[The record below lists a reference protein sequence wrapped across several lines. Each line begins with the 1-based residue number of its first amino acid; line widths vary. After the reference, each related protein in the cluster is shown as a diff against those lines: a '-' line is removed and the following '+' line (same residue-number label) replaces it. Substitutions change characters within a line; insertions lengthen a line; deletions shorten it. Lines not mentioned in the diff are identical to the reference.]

1 MGKTGLI
8 IKREYITRVRKPS
21 FIVMSILGPLLIA
34 CTFIIPLLIK
44 QSNFKTTYVQVV
56 DYTHQIAPVI
66 KYYNSDHVI
75 YLTTYADQNHSLVAD
90 RFQDSDDTA
99 VVLIPE
105 KFMENAAVTVMHKNH
120 PGLNTMTKLK
130 KDLQDLRVKWAVKQG
145 TNINLVALDK
155 QLHDVTVNY
164 YNEGTSIEVQ
174 MIIGLIAG
182 ILMYMLIMIY
192 GAQVMRGVMEEK
204 TNRVVEIIIS
214 SVKPLQLLYGKI
226 IGVALTGLTQFVILI
241 VFMLTIFIAAKSY
254 FITSSVEKAQQQL
267 SSLQTLGQSD
277 LPNQVVWGNQL
288 EKSNEISEQEM
299 ILYIDELKSILP
311 KMLLFFPL
319 FFLGGYLLY
328 SSFFASIGAA
338 VDSETET
345 QQFVLPVTLPI
356 IAAIIIATNIYE
368 NPNGDLAFWTSI
380 IPITSPV
387 VMLARLP
394 FMDLSSQWW
403 EVLLSLVLLIA
414 AFILSTRLASK
425 IYRTGILM
433 YGQKASY
440 KTIFKWLKY
449 KN

>member
-90 RFQDSDDTA
+90 RFQESDDTA

-105 KFMENAAVTVMHKNH
+105 RFMENAAVTVMHKNH

-277 LPNQVVWGNQL
+277 LPNQVVWGNEL

>member
-66 KYYNSDHVI
+66 KYYNSDHGI

-90 RFQDSDDTA
+90 RFQESDDTA

-105 KFMENAAVTVMHKNH
+105 RFMENAAVTVMHKNH

-277 LPNQVVWGNQL
+277 LPNQVVWGNEL

>member
-90 RFQDSDDTA
+90 RFQESDDTA

-105 KFMENAAVTVMHKNH
+105 RFMENAAVTVMHKNH

-277 LPNQVVWGNQL
+277 LPNQVVWGNEL

-319 FFLGGYLLY
+319 FFLGGYLLC

>member
-277 LPNQVVWGNQL
+277 LPNQVVWGNEL

>member
-34 CTFIIPLLIK
+34 CTFIIPLIIK
-44 QSNFKTTYVQVV
+44 QNNFKTTYIEVV
-56 DYTHQIAPVI
+56 DYTHEFAP
-66 KYYNSDHVI
+66 YLHLYNSDHVV
-75 YLTTYADQNHSLVAD
+75 YLDTYSDQNHSIVAD
-90 RFQDSDDTA
+90 RFQDSDDTV

-105 KFMENAAVTVMHKNH
+105 PFMQNGSVTVMHKNH

-130 KDLQDLRVKWAVKQG
+130 EDLQDMRVKRVLHQTTK
-145 TNINLVALDK
+145 INLNELETYLD
-155 QLHDVTVNY
+155 DVTVKF

-174 MIIGLIAG
+174 MVIGIIAG
-182 ILMYMLIMIY
+182 MLMYVLIMLY
-192 GAQVMRGVMEEK
+192 GVQVMRGIMEEK
-204 TNRVVEIIIS
+204 TNRIVEVIIS

-226 IGVALTGLTQFVILI
+226 IGIALTGLTQFVILI
-241 VFMLTIFIAAKSY
+241 IFMATIFVSAKSY
-254 FITSSVEKAQQQL
+254 FITDPSVKAQQQL
-267 SSLQTLGQSD
+267 SALQTLGQKN
-277 LPNQVVWGNQL
+277 LPNSTETLQIG
-288 EKSNEISEQEM
+288 KAPEISEQEM
-299 ILYIDELKSILP
+299 LLYIDELKEVLP
-311 KMLLFFPL
+311 KILLFFPL

-328 SSFFASIGAA
+328 SSFYASIGAA

-345 QQFVLPVTLPI
+345 QQFVLPVTIPI
-356 IAAIIIATNIYE
+356 IIAIIIATSIYE

-380 IPITSPV
+380 IPLTSPV

-403 EVLLSLVLLIA
+403 EVLLSLVLLIGS
-414 AFILSTRLASK
+414 FILSARLASK

>member
-1 MGKTGLI
+1 
-8 IKREYITRVRKPS
+8 
-21 FIVMSILGPLLIA
+21 
-34 CTFIIPLLIK
+34 
-44 QSNFKTTYVQVV
+44 
-56 DYTHQIAPVI
+56 
-66 KYYNSDHVI
+66 
-75 YLTTYADQNHSLVAD
+75 
-90 RFQDSDDTA
+90 
-99 VVLIPE
+99 
-105 KFMENAAVTVMHKNH
+105 MENAAVTVMHKNH

-277 LPNQVVWGNQL
+277 LPNQVVWGNEL

>member
-44 QSNFKTTYVQVV
+44 QNNFKTTYVQVV

-66 KYYNSDHVI
+66 KYYNSDHVV

-90 RFQDSDDTA
+90 RFQESDDTA

-105 KFMENAAVTVMHKNH
+105 KFMENAAVTVMHKSH

-241 VFMLTIFIAAKSY
+241 VFMLTIFFSAKSY

-267 SSLQTLGQSD
+267 SALQTLGQSN
-277 LPNQVVWGNQL
+277 LPNQITPPATV
-288 EKSNEISEQEM
+288 EKSTEISEQEM
-299 ILYIDELKSILP
+299 LLYIDELKSILP

-368 NPNGDLAFWTSI
+368 NPNGDLAFWSSI

-394 FMDLSSQWW
+394 FMDLSTQWW
-403 EVLLSLVLLIA
+403 EVLLSLLLLIG

>member
-90 RFQDSDDTA
+90 RFQESDDTA

-105 KFMENAAVTVMHKNH
+105 RFMENAAVTVMHKNH

-241 VFMLTIFIAAKSY
+241 VFMLTIFITAKSY

-277 LPNQVVWGNQL
+277 LPNQVVWGNEL

>member
-8 IKREYITRVRKPS
+8 IKREYITRGRKPS

-34 CTFIIPLLIK
+34 CTFIIPLIIK
-44 QSNFKTTYVQVV
+44 QNNFKTIYVQVV

-66 KYYNSDHVI
+66 KYYDSDHVV

-90 RFQDSDDTA
+90 RFQNSDDTA

-174 MIIGLIAG
+174 MVIGIIAG
-182 ILMYMLIMIY
+182 MLMYVLIMLY
-192 GAQVMRGVMEEK
+192 GVQVMRGIMEEK
-204 TNRVVEIIIS
+204 TNRIVEVIIS

-226 IGVALTGLTQFVILI
+226 IGIALTGLTQFVILI
-241 VFMLTIFIAAKSY
+241 IFMATIFVSAKSY
-254 FITSSVEKAQQQL
+254 FITDPSVKAQQQL
-267 SSLQTLGQSD
+267 SALQTLGQKN
-277 LPNQVVWGNQL
+277 LPNSTETLQIG
-288 EKSNEISEQEM
+288 KAPEISEQEM
-299 ILYIDELKSILP
+299 LLYIDELKEVLP
-311 KMLLFFPL
+311 KILLFFPL

-328 SSFFASIGAA
+328 SSFYASIGAA

-345 QQFVLPVTLPI
+345 QQFVLPVTIPI
-356 IAAIIIATNIYE
+356 IIAIIIATSIYE

-380 IPITSPV
+380 IPLTSPV

-403 EVLLSLVLLIA
+403 EVLLSLVLLIGS
-414 AFILSTRLASK
+414 FILSARLASK

>member
-277 LPNQVVWGNQL
+277 LPNQVVWGNEL

-368 NPNGDLAFWTSI
+368 NPNGDLAFWTTI

>member
-8 IKREYITRVRKPS
+8 IKREYFTRVRKPS

-44 QSNFKTTYVQVV
+44 QNNFKTTYVQVV
-56 DYTHQIAPVI
+56 DYTHQIAPVL
-66 KYYNSDHVI
+66 KYYNSDHVV

-90 RFQDSDDTA
+90 RFQESDDTV

-155 QLHDVTVNY
+155 QLHDVKVNY

-182 ILMYMLIMIY
+182 VLMYMLIMLY
-192 GAQVMRGVMEEK
+192 GVQVMRGVMEEK
-204 TNRVVEIIIS
+204 TNRIVEVIIS

-226 IGVALTGLTQFVILI
+226 IGIALTGLTQFIILI
-241 VFMLTIFIAAKSY
+241 VLMAAIFLSAKSY
-254 FITSSVEKAQQQL
+254 FIVNPSVKAQQQL
-267 SSLQTLGQSD
+267 SALQTLGQSNLSD
-277 LPNQVVWGNQL
+277 HTAPAVEVVKG
-288 EKSNEISEQEM
+288 NEISEQEM
-299 ILYIDELKSILP
+299 ILYIDELKSVVP

-328 SSFFASIGAA
+328 ASFYAAIGAA

-356 IAAIIIATNIYE
+356 IIAIFISSGIYE
-368 NPNGDLAFWTSI
+368 NPNGDIAFWASI
-380 IPITSPV
+380 IPFTSPI
-387 VMLARLP
+387 VMLSRLP
-394 FMDLSSQWW
+394 FMDLSTQWW
-403 EVLLSLVLLIA
+403 EVLLSLFLLIG
-414 AFILSTRLASK
+414 AFILSTILASK

>member
-56 DYTHQIAPVI
+56 DYTHQVAPVI
-66 KYYNSDHVI
+66 KYYNSDHVV

-90 RFQDSDDTA
+90 RFQESDDTA

-105 KFMENAAVTVMHKNH
+105 RFMENAAVTVMHKNH

-174 MIIGLIAG
+174 MIIGIIAG
-182 ILMYMLIMIY
+182 MLMYLLIMLY
-192 GAQVMRGVMEEK
+192 GVQVMRGIMEEK
-204 TNRVVEIIIS
+204 TNRIVEVIIS

-226 IGVALTGLTQFVILI
+226 IGIALTGLTQFLILI
-241 VFMLTIFIAAKSY
+241 VFMVTIFFSAKSY
-254 FITSSVEKAQQQL
+254 FISSSVEKAQQQL
-267 SSLQTLGQSD
+267 SSLQTLGQSN
-277 LPNQVVWGNQL
+277 LPNQVSTVNEAG
-288 EKSNEISEQEM
+288 KSNQISEQEM
-299 ILYIDELKSILP
+299 ILYIDELKEVLP
-311 KMLLFFPL
+311 KILLFFPL

-328 SSFFASIGAA
+328 ASFYASIGAA

-345 QQFVLPVTLPI
+345 QQFVLPVTIPI
-356 IAAIIIATNIYE
+356 IIAIIIATSIYE

-380 IPITSPV
+380 IPFTSPV

-394 FMDLSSQWW
+394 FMDLSTQWW
-403 EVLLSLVLLIA
+403 EVLLSLTLLIG